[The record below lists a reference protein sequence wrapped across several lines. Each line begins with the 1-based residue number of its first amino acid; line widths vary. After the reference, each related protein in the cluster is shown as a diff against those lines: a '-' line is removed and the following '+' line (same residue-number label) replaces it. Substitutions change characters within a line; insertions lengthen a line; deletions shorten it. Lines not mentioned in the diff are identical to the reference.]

1 MILARRI
8 RSPDCAGGLAM
19 AEQSASSGSFV
30 KSFLPGLAI
39 GLVIGGLAGAFLGPM
54 VSNPPEPV
62 ARKGGPPIVI
72 PQPPGTFD
80 ERAPMKAEGEAEKKT
95 EEPVQ
100 PPPPE
105 APKKP
110 APESKPPAPVTAPK

>member
-1 MILARRI
+1 MIMARRTG
-8 RSPDCAGGLAM
+8 SPDCAGGRAM
-19 AEQSASSGSFV
+19 AEQSANGGSFV

-72 PQPPGTFD
+72 PLPPGTFD
-80 ERAPMKAEGEAEKKT
+80 ERAPKEEAEKKS
-95 EEPVQ
+95 EPPGQ
-100 PPPPE
+100 PPSAPE
-105 APKKP
+105 APKAP
-110 APESKPPAPVTAPK
+110 APESKPAAPASAPK